1 MFNSFVLYIQKHAI
15 CVNHAEVPFFHEE
28 RSAFRTKYTEVQI
41 EAEMHATTHLFFFY
55 FRFKETPPSKKRIL

>member
-28 RSAFRTKYTEVQI
+28 RSASRTKYTEVQI
-41 EAEMHATTHLFFFY
+41 EAEMHATTHIFLFLF
-55 FRFKETPPSKKRIL
+55 